1 VRSRYST
8 VSISS
13 KTNLKDDAAKLSK
26 SAAMAV
32 GLAEKDLS
40 SYWSIARSGA
50 ALDGLKLSFPM
61 LYKFLP
67 RLSLA

>member
-13 KTNLKDDAAKLSK
+13 KTNLKDDAEKLPK

-32 GLAEKDLS
+32 GLAEKDFVVLQV
-40 SYWSIARSGA
+40 YREIRSG
-50 ALDGLKLSFPM
+50 P
-61 LYKFLP
+61 
-67 RLSLA
+67 